1 MVESPSEF
9 PKSPKDELYLQ
20 PQSMIEIDIEAVAVA
35 GVAEPHKEV
44 AVAKLHE
51 EEVDLVKAQN
61 TVQVIVVGNRE
72 EVALPK
78 DAAQE
83 EVALPKD
90 AAQETPPK
98 DAAQEEVALPKEA
111 AQEDKAL
118 PEEAAQEDKALPE
131 DAVQEEVTP
140 PKEATQE
147 EVAQEDIAEEAV
159 ALAEAMV

>member
-1 MVESPSEF
+1 
-9 PKSPKDELYLQ
+9 
-20 PQSMIEIDIEAVAVA
+20 MIEIDIEAVAVA

-78 DAAQE
+78 
-83 EVALPKD
+83 
-90 AAQETPPK
+90 
-98 DAAQEEVALPKEA
+98 
-111 AQEDKAL
+111 
-118 PEEAAQEDKALPE
+118 EAAQEDKALPE